1 MSHSSSS
8 TDGQTSYIFQPIN
21 KSRNMISSLFNEQE
35 LFQYFTSAESEFRSK
50 CYSHKSRWCLC
61 SSHVRRQRVM
71 LNCCM
76 FNVIFLRNKNMQSFS
91 IVSLSE
97 RKFIFYNL
105 QVALTLK
112 MTMQIEHCN
121 GTVYTS
127 WSCRCV
133 PLFGALLHP
142 KKQCF
147 CVYGMFFDTQL
158 VRITTSVLL

>member
-21 KSRNMISSLFNEQE
+21 KSRNISSLFNEQE

-97 RKFIFYNL
+97 RKFIFTIFRLLSRWKWRCKLNIVMVQSVPADHADVSHFL
-105 QVALTLK
+105 EPFCILK
-112 MTMQIEHCN
+112 SNVFVFM
-121 GTVYTS
+121 V
-127 WSCRCV
+127 
-133 PLFGALLHP
+133 
-142 KKQCF
+142 CF
-147 CVYGMFFDTQL
+147 LILSLYV
-158 VRITTSVLL
+158 